1 MAVKMIVCTFFF
13 AILNLKMNTVHGNDT
28 QNKKPNKN
36 RLHGKHIQLSPTA
49 IWAKYISVSATIAE
63 KRLLFVAAV
72 IPIWKQGSVQGP
84 PCFIMCKAGSEQ
96 SCGKTP
102 RHNTGGVSETD

>member
-1 MAVKMIVCTFFF
+1 
-13 AILNLKMNTVHGNDT
+13 MNTAHGNDT

-63 KRLLFVAAV
+63 KRLL
-72 IPIWKQGSVQGP
+72 
-84 PCFIMCKAGSEQ
+84 
-96 SCGKTP
+96 
-102 RHNTGGVSETD
+102 